1 MAYIETRLAGRN
13 DVTPTFF
20 AEEIGG
26 RGHVGENLH
35 IATQASR
42 ASDSSTSIDIALD
55 VCIALED
62 GTLHQMH
69 DGTSLINAWWTLD
82 SDWHDLSSS
91 RDTHYRQTD
100 TAYGLAFRL
109 RYMSNT
115 TDPVDVI
122 VETQYRNI

>member
-13 DVTPTFF
+13 DLTPTFF
-20 AEEIGG
+20 AEDVGG
-26 RGHVGENLH
+26 RGHVGENFH
-35 IATQASR
+35 FASQASR

-55 VCIALED
+55 MCLVLED
-62 GTLHQMH
+62 GSLMQMH
-69 DGTSLINAWWTLD
+69 DGTSLVDAWYTRS

-91 RDTHYRQTD
+91 RDTHYNQADLTY
-100 TAYGLAFRL
+100 AMAFRL

-122 VETQYRNI
+122 VETQYRSI